1 MLFSDAI
8 EALNQDKISTTIDKA
23 AKAVFGGDGWKFDE
37 KTSLI
42 YEISKSKMKVQ
53 FFPIKTKIIFG
64 DEEIDVALTDFSKIT
79 FKESTVK
86 DDSGT
91 DIIMSSL
98 FYDGMKKFED
108 TEEKMESY
116 KSLVSV
122 LSEVFENDDM
132 TPKKQVEQLIEDF
145 ELNENSSYRPDF
157 YKLLLFYKDRMEDIF
172 NNDFLHKNSKVLL
185 ILEENSGNLTEN
197 LGKTVTKG
205 LGNAILGGAKGLV
218 GFGMGLAKVAGSK
231 VGHKVKNSTTDSNS
245 IIILT
250 DKNVILAKQGDINE
264 YDFDDAFEIFEARQ
278 DETFVGIVDVYDDCE
293 NKILENIAQT
303 KWNSFKNQLRKIKK
317 DTEQIGFS
325 GGENFDS
332 KEEADDEFA
341 EAEKKI
347 TKLKKLLDNGLIS
360 QEDLNAKKAE
370 ILSAL

>member
-8 EALNQDKISTTIDKA
+8 EALNPDKISTTIDKA

-64 DEEIDVALTDFSKIT
+64 DEEIDITLTDFSKIT

-218 GFGMGLAKVAGSK
+218 GFGMGLAKVASSK

-360 QEDLNAKKAE
+360 QEDFNAKKAE

>member
-64 DEEIDVALTDFSKIT
+64 DEKIDITLTDFSKIT

-317 DTEQIGFS
+317 DAEQIGFD
-325 GGENFDS
+325 GGVGSDT
-332 KEEADDEFA
+332 EEDDDGFA

-347 TKLKKLLDNGLIS
+347 TKLKKMLDSGLIS
-360 QEDLNAKKAE
+360 QEDFDSKKAE
-370 ILSAL
+370 ILSAI

>member
-64 DEEIDVALTDFSKIT
+64 DEEIDITLTDFSKIT

-108 TEEKMESY
+108 KEEKMESD

-360 QEDLNAKKAE
+360 QEDFNAKKAE

>member
-360 QEDLNAKKAE
+360 QEDCNAKKAE

>member
-98 FYDGMKKFED
+98 FYDGKKKFED
-108 TEEKMESY
+108 TEGKMESY

-317 DTEQIGFS
+317 DAEQIGFD
-325 GGENFDS
+325 GGVGSDT
-332 KEEADDEFA
+332 EEDDDGFA

-347 TKLKKLLDNGLIS
+347 TKLKKMLDSGLIS
-360 QEDLNAKKAE
+360 QEDFDSKKAE
-370 ILSAL
+370 ILSAI

>member
-64 DEEIDVALTDFSKIT
+64 DEEIDITLTDFSKIT

-132 TPKKQVEQLIEDF
+132 TPKKQVEQLIEDL

-360 QEDLNAKKAE
+360 QEDFNAKKAE

>member
-64 DEEIDVALTDFSKIT
+64 DEEIDITLTDFSKIT

-278 DETFVGIVDVYDDCE
+278 DKTFVGIVDVYDDCE

-360 QEDLNAKKAE
+360 QEDFNAKKAE

>member
-64 DEEIDVALTDFSKIT
+64 DEEIDITLTDFSKIT

-197 LGKTVTKG
+197 LGKTVSKG
-205 LGNAILGGAKGLV
+205 LRNAIFGGAKGLV
-218 GFGMGLAKVAGSK
+218 GFGMGLAQVAGSK
-231 VGHKVKNSTTDSNS
+231 VGYKVKNSTTDSNS

-347 TKLKKLLDNGLIS
+347 TKLKKMLDSGLIS
-360 QEDLNAKKAE
+360 QEDFDSKKAE
-370 ILSAL
+370 ILSAI

>member
-8 EALNQDKISTTIDKA
+8 EALNPDKISTTIDKA

-64 DEEIDVALTDFSKIT
+64 DEEIEVALTDFSKIT

-98 FYDGMKKFED
+98 FYDGKKKFED

-172 NNDFLHKNSKVLL
+172 NNDFLHKNSKILL
-185 ILEENSGNLTEN
+185 VLEENSGNLTEN
-197 LGKTVTKG
+197 LGKTVSKG
-205 LGNAILGGAKGLV
+205 LRNAIFGGAKGLV
-218 GFGMGLAKVAGSK
+218 GFGMGLAQVAGSK
-231 VGHKVKNSTTDSNS
+231 VGYKVKNSTTDSNS

-317 DTEQIGFS
+317 DAEQIGFD
-325 GGENFDS
+325 GGVGSD
-332 KEEADDEFA
+332 KEEDDDGFA

-347 TKLKKLLDNGLIS
+347 TKLKKMLDSGLIS
-360 QEDLNAKKAE
+360 QEDFDSKKAE
-370 ILSAL
+370 ILSAI

>member
-64 DEEIDVALTDFSKIT
+64 DEEIDITLTDFSKIT

-360 QEDLNAKKAE
+360 QEDFNAKKAE

>member
-64 DEEIDVALTDFSKIT
+64 DEEIDITLTDFSKIT

-116 KSLVSV
+116 KSLVSF
-122 LSEVFENDDM
+122 LAEVFENDDM

-360 QEDLNAKKAE
+360 QEDFNAKKAE

>member
-8 EALNQDKISTTIDKA
+8 EALNPDKISTTIDKA

-64 DEEIDVALTDFSKIT
+64 DEEIDITLTDFSKIT

-218 GFGMGLAKVAGSK
+218 GFGMGLAKVASSK

-325 GGENFDS
+325 GGADFVS
-332 KEEADDEFA
+332 KGEDEDEFA

-360 QEDLNAKKAE
+360 QEDFNAKKAE